1 MASIYHLLDEY
12 GDSHRNPANKLIH
25 WICVPVIVWTVIAL
39 LWIIP
44 FPSALQADVV
54 PVNWATVALGLA
66 MIYYIYLS
74 PRLSLGIV
82 LFLVLLLWITATVE
96 QAAPW
101 PLWLIAV
108 VLFVLAWIGQ
118 FIGHVIEGKR
128 PSFFKDVQ
136 FLLIGPAWLM
146 SWLYKRLGIAY

>member
-12 GDSHRNPANKLIH
+12 GDSHRNPNNKLIH

-39 LWIIP
+39 LWLIP

-66 MIYYIYLS
+66 MIYYVYLS
-74 PRLSLGIV
+74 PRLSVGIV
-82 LFLVLLLWITATVE
+82 LFLVLLLWITAKVE